1 METFK
6 DRTGETW
13 DLDLNIGV
21 AMRLKSRLDFDLE
34 YILDIQSDL
43 SVKDKDKTPLEKLA
57 TDAIFMFNVIFVTCE
72 KQCRERN
79 LSEEEFAERFSAE
92 TIIAATDALIREIV
106 NFSRPQKRK
115 VLEKLLR
122 INSDLSEKM
131 GAKLD
136 QILED
141 PEFEKMISE
150 EVEKSISLN

>member
-1 METFK
+1 MEAFK

-34 YILDIQSDL
+34 NILDIQSDL
-43 SVKDKDKTPLEKLA
+43 SVKDKTPLEKLA

-92 TIIAATDALIREIV
+92 TIIAAADALIREIV